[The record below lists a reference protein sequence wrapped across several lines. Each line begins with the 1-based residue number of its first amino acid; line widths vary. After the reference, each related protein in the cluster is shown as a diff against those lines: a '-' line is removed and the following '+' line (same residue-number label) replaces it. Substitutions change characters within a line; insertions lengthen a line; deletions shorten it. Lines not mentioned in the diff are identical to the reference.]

1 MPGYQKDLE
10 KFAGLDA
17 QVVGVSVDSIFSHLE
32 WQKSMGGF
40 SYALASDF
48 YPHGQVAEQYG
59 VLRTGPPIPGISERA
74 IFIIDKEGKIAFSHV
89 YELSELPANEELFQ
103 ALRKTS

>member
-1 MPGYQKDLE
+1 MVHYCVFSL
-10 KFAGLDA
+10 FSCFIFTS
-17 QVVGVSVDSIFSHLE
+17 VVSASAPPII
-32 WQKSMGGF
+32 WQKSLGGF

-74 IFIIDKEGKIAFSHV
+74 IFIIDKEGKVAFSHV
-89 YELSELPANEELFQ
+89 YELSELPENEELFQ
-103 ALRKTS
+103 ALRKL